1 MSSEIFHP
9 FLKKKQD
16 WSLYSFL
23 KKNVGT
29 KTHLATKFSFFYRP
43 IKKTIFLNKFLFKAL
58 LIRILYFFEKIDNN
72 KFSQ

>member
-23 KKNVGT
+23 QKMWVQRHILQQNF
-29 KTHLATKFSFFYRP
+29 HFFNRA
-43 IKKTIFLNKFLFKAL
+43 IKKTFFLNKILFKTL
-58 LIRILYFFEKIDNN
+58 LIRILELFFKN
-72 KFSQ
+72 

>member
-23 KKNVGT
+23 QKMWVQRHILQQNF
-29 KTHLATKFSFFYRP
+29 HFFNRA
-43 IKKTIFLNKFLFKAL
+43 IKKTILLNKFLFKAL
-58 LIRILYFFEKIDNN
+58 LIRILYLFLKN
-72 KFSQ
+72 

>member
-23 KKNVGT
+23 QKMWVQRHILQQNF
-29 KTHLATKFSFFYRP
+29 HFFNRA
-43 IKKTIFLNKFLFKAL
+43 IKKTIF
-58 LIRILYFFEKIDNN
+58 
-72 KFSQ
+72 